1 MLIQKINDY
10 LRELKNNQREAH
22 SEANKYHN
30 LYTKAKNKENALG
43 SEIRSFETT
52 LHEAWYWKTDIHTTY
67 DAPGN
72 IYTVTLKPFFNTI
85 NVPRVTIEERPDLKR
100 YKYTVRSFTIGLN
113 KSKYWYEYLGEYYF
127 HNKKERR
134 EQWKNF
140 RMTSE
145 RLKNI
150 QRYLEVRET
159 YNHLQI
165 LQETSKNFKT
175 LEDAISY
182 ARERLQLF
190 NSVTRKSKTYQKY
203 HEIFGDD
210 MDAMEDLS
218 FLNTSIFK

>member
-1 MLIQKINDY
+1 MLAQKINEY
-10 LRELKNNQREAH
+10 LRELKNNQRDAHIEA
-22 SEANKYHN
+22 SKYHN
-30 LYTKAKNKENALG
+30 LYTKAKDKENDLDR
-43 SEIRSFETT
+43 EIRSFGNT
-52 LHEAWYWKTDIHTTY
+52 LHQAWYWETNTYTTY

-72 IYTVTLKPFFNTI
+72 IYAVTLKPFFNTH
-85 NVPRVTIEERPDLKR
+85 NVPCVTIEERPDLKR
-100 YKYTVRSFTIGLN
+100 YKYTVRTRTYLLN
-113 KSKYWYEYLGEYYF
+113 KSTYWYEYLGDYYF

-175 LEDAISY
+175 LEDAITY
-182 ARERLQLF
+182 AQERLQLF
-190 NSVTRKSKTYQKY
+190 NIVTRKSKTYQKY
-203 HEIFGDD
+203 HGIFGDD
-210 MDAMEDLS
+210 MDAMDNLS
-218 FLNTSIFK
+218 FLNTNIFK